1 MSEAPRVSV
10 VVATYNRSQV
20 LKHAI
25 WSVIES
31 TFTDWELIVVGDCCT
46 DDTEECVASFRDAR
60 IRFVNLPRHTGEQ
73 GGPNNHGVALARG
86 GYIAFL
92 NHDDI
97 YLPDHL
103 ATCVAELDR
112 GEADLVWVPA
122 AVAQKAPDRRP
133 GQAPLTFGL
142 VGVPPHGGYS
152 PFAVYYASTWVFRR
166 ELASSV
172 GPWPAADSV
181 YVTPSQAWLF
191 RAWRSGARLKLVP
204 RVGVVI
210 VLSGE
215 RRGSYAMRESA
226 DHELLARW
234 MEEDGSFREQV
245 LEEAAIRAAE
255 AAVFHRYLA
264 PGKAILRGLAH
275 PIYSLL
281 AAVGVHP
288 LSLNMAVRHGGKGG
302 LIRYHRRMTGIPTA
316 GRAE

>member
-1 MSEAPRVSV
+1 MSRPPKVSV

-20 LKHAI
+20 LKHAVG
-25 WSVIES
+25 SVIAS

-46 DDTEECVASFRDAR
+46 DDSEEVVASFGDAR
-60 IRFVNLPRHTGEQ
+60 IRFVNLPRRTGEQ
-73 GGPNNHGVALARG
+73 GGPNNHGTALARG
-86 GYIAFL
+86 RYVAFL

-122 AVAQKAPDRRP
+122 AVAEKAPDRRP
-133 GQAPLTFGL
+133 DQAPLTFAL
-142 VGVPPHGGYS
+142 VGVPPHGEYS
-152 PFAVYYASTWVFRR
+152 PFAAYYASTWVLRR
-166 ELASSV
+166 ELAGSV

-191 RAWRSGARLKLVP
+191 RAWRSGARLKLIP
-204 RVGVVI
+204 RVGVVV

-234 MEEDGSFREQV
+234 MGEDESFRERM
-245 LEEAAIRAAE
+245 LEEAAIRAAGTT
-255 AAVFHRYLA
+255 VFHRYRT

-288 LSLNMAVRHGGKGG
+288 ISLNMAVRHGGKGRF
-302 LIRYHRRMTGIPTA
+302 IRHHRQLTGA
-316 GRAE
+316 R